1 MCDKRYALYGEDI
14 FAPNEPALRTEHDE
28 LAGAIYAAQQELAD
42 ERGLSTVWIL
52 DRRTGEKIE
61 LPVSKSG
68 KRLVFSPRTMQGHNV
83 IAVEVAS

>member
-14 FAPNEPALRTEHDE
+14 FAPNEPEFRNDYEE
-28 LAGAIYAAQQELAD
+28 LADALYAAQQEISVD
-42 ERGLSTVWIL
+42 NGKDTVWIL